1 MDDYNGTRE
10 NNFMELLMD
19 GDYRN
24 YCDYHD
30 GSDYNNADNN
40 NDGDNN
46 DDDDGDNNDDN
57 DDDDGESSDS
67 DDDSDSD
74 SDDDDSN
81 DDSDE
86 EFYQLVAVTCEAIVT
101 YFNKYINKTPCYDSE
116 QTGWGWVR
124 RCMEGNDQLCYNM
137 FRMKKEVFL
146 NLCQVLQRDFG
157 LQHSRNIRLE
167 ESVAI
172 CLLILGHGTC
182 NRMVQEIFQH
192 SGETI
197 SRHFEKMITLLGA
210 PFAAAYVKPSD
221 PTFSEVPTKI
231 QDHPIYWP
239 HFKVCILLYI

>member
-30 GSDYNNADNN
+30 GGDYNNADNN

-46 DDDDGDNNDDN
+46 DDDDSNNNDDD

-67 DDDSDSD
+67 DDDSDSN

-81 DDSDE
+81 EDSDE

-124 RCMEGNDQLCYNM
+124 HCMEGNDQLCYNM

-167 ESVAI
+167 ELVAI

-210 PFAAAYVKPSD
+210 RFAAAYVKPSD